1 MRTMT
6 AIVGALLLLSSSV
19 SATHAQVIITEPD
32 LASGSQLI
40 FYYDAR
46 EGFTTF
52 VNVEVPDGTVVTGRR
67 SSIRT
72 STRRS

>member
-1 MRTMT
+1 MI
-6 AIVGALLLLSSSV
+6 AIVGALLLSSG
-19 SATHAQVIITEPD
+19 AMTTQAQVIVSQPD

-52 VNVEVPDGTVVTGRR
+52 VNIRNSGGAAPDVTARGMDPDLQ
-67 SSIRT
+67 
-72 STRRS
+72 